1 VASLGILSLLI
12 LTHIADRTIESL
24 LQVAVQDVWFWRIS
38 QLLIG
43 ASVAYRYLGCPV
55 LAHIAVQKRRRVACR
70 SYCDVRQNSISQF
83 GREGALHVAAIAM
96 CVKTVYRSSKEK
108 VRCMLQLL
116 RCASKQGCYEM
127 WRERLSF
134 LWTLAF
140 FLPFPLFIVPVAQSI
155 SGCFA
160 YRRYE

>member
-1 VASLGILSLLI
+1 MASLGILSLLI

-96 CVKTVYRSSKEK
+96 CVKTR
-108 VRCMLQLL
+108 MLWDVT
-116 RCASKQGCYEM
+116 RK
-127 WRERLSF
+127 
-134 LWTLAF
+134 T
-140 FLPFPLFIVPVAQSI
+140 FLPLNIGFFPAFPSLYSSCCTKHFRMLCISQVRIKYRIATCSKKIVNCLLPLP
-155 SGCFA
+155 
-160 YRRYE
+160 